1 MSTIGFIGSGNMAEA
16 IIKGIIGAE
25 LFGASEVTVSDINAE
40 RLSYMES
47 EYGVT
52 IAEDNCKLVESS
64 DIVVL
69 SVKPQTMANAL
80 ADIKETAG
88 SDKLFISIAAGITT
102 ALLREKLGEAAIIRV
117 MPNTPALVGEGAS
130 ALYAN
135 ENAKSRLNEAKSI
148 FDAIGK
154 AVIVEKE
161 ELIDVVT
168 AVSGSGPAYYFLLM
182 EEMIKAAVKL
192 GLEENIAK
200 DLVLQTAKGSAM
212 LACQADKENQS
223 PAILRKKVTSPGGT
237 TQAAL
242 ETFSTGGFGDLVE
255 AALKSASDRSK
266 ELSG

>member
-25 LFGASEVTVSDINAE
+25 LFSPSQVTVSDINAE
-40 RLSYMES
+40 RLSYMQS
-47 EYGVT
+47 VYGVMV
-52 IAEDNCKLVESS
+52 AEDNCKLVENS

-69 SVKPQTMANAL
+69 SVKPQTMADAL
-80 ADIKETAG
+80 ADIKEAAG
-88 SDKLFISIAAGITT
+88 KDKLFISIAAGITI
-102 ALLREKLGEAAIIRV
+102 AFLVENLGDAAIVRV

-135 ENAKSRLNEAKSI
+135 ENAKPRLDEAKSI

-161 ELIDVVT
+161 QLIDAVT

-182 EEMIKAAVKL
+182 EEMIKTAVKL

-200 DLVLQTAKGSAM
+200 DLVLQTAKGSAI
-212 LACQADKENQS
+212 LAVEADKNNQS

-242 ETFSTGGFGDLVE
+242 KTFAAGGFGNLVE
-255 AALKSASDRSK
+255 TALKSACDRSK

>member
-1 MSTIGFIGSGNMAEA
+1 MKTIGFIGSGNMAEA

-25 LFGASEVTVSDINAE
+25 LFSPSQIMVSDISDE
-40 RLSYMES
+40 RLSYMLS
-47 EYGVT
+47 QHGVKIT
-52 IAEDNCKLVESS
+52 DDNCKLVKSS

-80 ADIKETAG
+80 ADIKEAAG
-88 SDKLFISIAAGITT
+88 KDKLFISIAAGITT
-102 ALLREKLGEAAIIRV
+102 AYLSESLCDAAIVRV

-135 ENAKSRLNEAKSI
+135 KNAKSRLNEARTI

-154 AVIVEKE
+154 AVVVEKE
-161 ELIDVVT
+161 DMIDVVT

-182 EEMIKAAVKL
+182 EEMIKTAVKL

-200 DLVLQTAKGSAM
+200 DLVLQTAKGSAI
-212 LACQADKENQS
+212 LAGEADKDKQS
-223 PAILRKKVTSPGGT
+223 PAMLRKKVTSPGGT

-242 ETFSTGGFGDLVE
+242 EKFSAGGFGSLVE
-255 AALKSASDRSK
+255 TALTSAYERSK